1 MGLRLSSHPIHPGK
15 EPLEDRSGRGQ
26 QTGGTHSW
34 PKGALG
40 PFPPEGLSMGVP
52 RAHDCRTLTRKAG
65 WVRRG
70 LHSIGGGLGRG
81 REEEEGEG
89 LLFGTVCKVPL
100 ELGGRGGTA
109 GDLGF
114 FPGSQASFHVKRPSG
129 CGEVPER
136 H

>member
-15 EPLEDRSGRGQ
+15 EPLEDRSGRRGQ

-34 PKGALG
+34 PKDALG

-81 REEEEGEG
+81 WEEEEEEEVG
-89 LLFGTVCKVPL
+89 CWR
-100 ELGGRGGTA
+100 GRGCFLALSARSPWSWEEEEEQLGT
-109 GDLGF
+109 
-114 FPGSQASFHVKRPSG
+114 
-129 CGEVPER
+129 
-136 H
+136 